1 MTEYKQLTPRIS
13 VRPQVEL
20 AEVGELAARGV
31 KGIVSARPDGEEPGQ
46 PTSAEL
52 AAEAARHGIAY
63 THIPVVPGQATA
75 DDGAKFAEA
84 LRQCDGKVVGFC
96 RTGAR
101 ATGLWELAGKPE

>member
-1 MTEYKQLTPRIS
+1 MTDYKQLSPKLV
-13 VRPQVEL
+13 VRPQVEPS
-20 AEVGELAARGV
+20 EVGKLAADGV
-31 KGIVSARPDGEEPGQ
+31 KAIVNARPDSEEPGQ

-63 THIPVVPGQATA
+63 THIPVVPGQATVEDA
-75 DDGAKFAEA
+75 ARFGEA
-84 LRQCDGKVVGFC
+84 MRQCEGKVVAFC